1 MKKINSKWI
10 NNKLWK
16 KFLIKDQYMKFIKNV
31 KKKLNFFYQEKNNEK
46 IKLYIYIINNFNVN
60 YT

>member
-31 KKKLNFFYQEKNNEK
+31 KKK
-46 IKLYIYIINNFNVN
+46 IKLFLSRKK
-60 YT
+60 

>member
-46 IKLYIYIINNFNVN
+46 IKL
-60 YT
+60 